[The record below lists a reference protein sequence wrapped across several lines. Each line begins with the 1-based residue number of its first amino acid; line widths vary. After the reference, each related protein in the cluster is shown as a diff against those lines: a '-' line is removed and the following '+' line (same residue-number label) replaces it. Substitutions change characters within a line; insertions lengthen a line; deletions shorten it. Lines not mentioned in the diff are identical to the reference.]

1 MNREIMFGLP
11 KELGHVS
18 LIKLLLVFSLRS
30 LQKVILIL
38 TGLKT
43 SLTTMT
49 FTLLTDN
56 IGVGFGL
63 TVDGWTI
70 RTAKGTW
77 FYAGKSLSKLLL
89 MDAKKDG

>member
-1 MNREIMFGLP
+1 MNRDTLFGLH
-11 KELGHVS
+11 KELGSH
-18 LIKLLLVFSLRS
+18 KLNYIFVMFFLRS
-30 LQKVILIL
+30 LQKVILIR

-77 FYAGKSLSKLLL
+77 FYVGKSLSKLLL